1 MPTHAH
7 AMPFAAL
14 ACLEPAISAGLRVPT
29 DLLFS
34 SGREG
39 TDALE
44 QHIRPHISDEA
55 DRAELGATG

>member
-1 MPTHAH
+1 
-7 AMPFAAL
+7 MPFAAL